1 VLGGIVGSAGGI
13 TSLITFPA
21 LLAVGLAPLA
31 ANATNIVGLTAFWP
45 AVARGSQPELIGWGR
60 WLRRWTPVMLAGGAL
75 GAGVLIMTPSD
86 AFKRVVPFLV
96 AAGALALI
104 GEPWLRR
111 RWTVPAHRS
120 VVLGVWLA
128 VLAAYSGYF
137 GAGSGVMT
145 LALML
150 IMVER
155 HMPTANALKNM
166 LIGAATVPAAVLLAF
181 FAPVHWADAAALAVG
196 VLAGARL
203 GPGVTRR
210 VPAETL
216 RWVVFLL
223 AIGLAVE
230 LWINPSF

>member
-1 VLGGIVGSAGGI
+1 MLGSAGGI

-31 ANATNIVGLTAFWP
+31 ANATNIVALTTFWP
-45 AVARGSQPELIGWGR
+45 AVAHGSRPELAGWGR
-60 WLRRWTPVMLAGGAL
+60 WLWRWTPLALAGGAL
-75 GAGVLIMTPSD
+75 GAGLLILTPSD

-96 AAGALALI
+96 MAGALALI
-104 GEPWLRR
+104 AEPWLRR
-111 RWTVPAHRS
+111 RWAPTASRS

-150 IMVER
+150 LMVDR
-155 HMPTANALKNM
+155 RMPTANALKNM

-181 FAPVHWADAAALAVG
+181 FAPVHWADAAALAFG
-196 VLAGARL
+196 VLIGARL
-203 GPGVTRR
+203 GPSVARR
-210 VPAETL
+210 VPAEAL
-216 RWVVFLL
+216 RRVVFLL

-230 LWINPSF
+230 LWLNPSL